1 MEQPLKPIE
10 TTITEWLSIAVDRF
24 QKSIKGNKIG
34 VTQKLFNSF
43 VTNIFQNSGGSI
55 SKVEIAFLFYGRY
68 IDMGVGKGF
77 PIGGRRTY
85 KDFAEFRHNDGKL
98 KKDPFRKPKK
108 WYSKTKAYEV
118 GQLTD
123 ILAKQYGLHTAKAVE
138 SALDNQ
144 KFIIEL

>member
-10 TTITEWLSIAVDRF
+10 TTIAEWLTIAVERF
-24 QKSIKGNKIG
+24 QSSIKANKIG

-68 IDMGVGKGF
+68 VDMRVGNGTPLGAK
-77 PIGGRRTY
+77 R
-85 KDFAEFRHNDGKL
+85 DFKNTGKKL
-98 KKDPFRKPKK
+98 KGRSSKK

-118 GQLTD
+118 GQLTRL
-123 ILAKQYGLHTAKAVE
+123 LADQYGLHTAKAIE
-138 SALDNQ
+138 SALDGE
-144 KFIIEL
+144 KFIIEI